1 MVYWLGNGYKQ
12 LEQGKVGG
20 IGHFVVVLLQDKE
33 DTTFG
38 SDQGSI
44 LEELVVE
51 VVEDDSGGPTVDH
64 F

>member
-12 LEQGKVGG
+12 LEQGKVRG

-51 VVEDDSGGPTVDH
+51 VVEDDSGGPKVDH